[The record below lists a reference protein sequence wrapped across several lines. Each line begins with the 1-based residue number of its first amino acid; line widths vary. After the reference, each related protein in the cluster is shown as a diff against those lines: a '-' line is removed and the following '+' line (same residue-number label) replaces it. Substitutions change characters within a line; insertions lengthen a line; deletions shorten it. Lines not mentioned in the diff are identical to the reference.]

1 MKTYEQMAQDALRR
15 IDDENHIRRQ
25 RRQNAIRATVAVCC
39 AVLTVLVGASIPLL
53 TSDAPPPSSGGT
65 VTPIATSVLQVAYL
79 SENGWDRSVMKE
91 QVETQMRYKLS
102 VIDTRGL
109 TSTQREALRQ
119 EMVAKQEQELLAFN
133 PEFYSGNSNSIGG
146 GGVNNGWDNALFVTY
161 RAGVFQLDIDEKK
174 KVESIR
180 AECDSIYG
188 EAEFYIY
195 SKNFVGKKVA
205 YQAKWYDGTELCTE
219 KETRHGNVY
228 LYAKG
233 IALDGDTYD
242 LIQSDGGFY
251 IRWKPSLK
259 LYEVL
264 NEDPNKALSDFSD
277 QMTITVN
284 YADGTLESHQL
295 AIVFH
300 DDGNIGVIYQGFTQT
315 EE

>member
-1 MKTYEQMAQDALRR
+1 MKTYEQMAQDVLKR
-15 IDDENHIRRQ
+15 IDDVNVNRQ
-25 RRQNAIRATVAVCC
+25 HCRQNVLRATVAVSC
-39 AVLTVLVGASIPLL
+39 AVLTVLAGAGIPSLMPKEST
-53 TSDAPPPSSGGT
+53 TSSAGT
-65 VTPIATSVLQVAYL
+65 VKPIATSVLQVAYL

-102 VIDTRGL
+102 VVDTRGM
-109 TSTQREALRQ
+109 TTTQRQALFQ
-119 EMVAKQEQELLAFN
+119 KMVAKQEQELLAFD
-133 PEFYSGNSNSIGG
+133 PDFYNGNSIGG
-146 GGVNNGWDNALFVTY
+146 GGVNNGWDNALFETY
-161 RAGVFQLDIDEKK
+161 RAGVFQLDIEEKK

-180 AECDSIYG
+180 AECSSIYG

-195 SKNFVGKKVA
+195 SINFVGKKVP
-205 YQAKWYDGTELCTE
+205 YQAKWYDGTEQRME

-233 IALDGDTYD
+233 VALDGDTYD

-264 NEDPNKALSDFSD
+264 NDNPQKALSDFSD

-284 YADGTLESHQL
+284 YTDGSMESHQL
-295 AIVFH
+295 DIVFH
-300 DDGNIGVIYQGFTQT
+300 DDGNIGVVYQGFTQA